1 MKHLFTLA
9 LFLIACTCVRAQRVV
24 SVTEQDRLPASILG
38 LALPGATYDVVNYK
52 MVYTTIDA
60 RGRPDTASGLL
71 TVPQNT
77 ELAFPISAYMHGTV
91 SNREA
96 VPSRPGVAER
106 QLPAALATNG
116 YIVVAPDY
124 IGLGDSEGFHPYVHA
139 ASEASAGRDLILAA
153 KEYMDSV
160 EVAYNDQLFVTGYS
174 QGGHAAM
181 ALHEDIQQNP
191 GSDSLVVTAGAHLS
205 GPYSISDVMRRAS
218 LADTAATLPGY
229 IVYTYISYD
238 TVYDLYD
245 NLGEV
250 FQPEYLDLI
259 GDFSSQTINL
269 DSFNRALDTLLD
281 QRGELIRDI
290 FQDSIRQQLEDND
303 TSSQIIQALRLNDTY
318 LFAPDAPTLLYYCT
332 ADEQVPF
339 ENALLADSVMT
350 ELGSTTVMTMSGG
363 PRTHGGCVV
372 PAVQATLGFFD
383 QYAVA
388 SPITSISVGGP
399 VRIPGLLVSPNPVV
413 AGGDLRLTGLPTG
426 TEYTYAISDLNGR
439 MVQQG
444 RITGGQYIALA
455 GDLTSG
461 MHLLRLT
468 AADGNFAVRKL
479 LVR

>member
-9 LFLIACTCVRAQRVV
+9 LCLIVCTCVRAQRVV
-24 SVTEQDRLPASILG
+24 SVTEQNTQTAASLPFV
-38 LALPGATYDVVNYK
+38 PGATYDVLNYK
-52 MVYTTIDA
+52 IVYATVDA
-60 RGRPDTASGLL
+60 QGRPDTASGLL
-71 TVPQNT
+71 TVPTQRD
-77 ELAFPISAYMHGTV
+77 LRFPISIYMHGTV
-91 SNREA
+91 SDREA
-96 VPSRPGVAER
+96 VPSRLGTSER
-106 QLPAALATNG
+106 QLTAALATNG

-153 KEYMDSV
+153 KEWMDGQ

-259 GDFSSQTINL
+259 QDFSSQTINL

-290 FQDSIRQQLEDND
+290 FQDSIRQQLEAND

-318 LFAPDAPTLLYYCT
+318 RFAPDAPTLLYYCT

-350 ELGSTTVMTMSGG
+350 ALGSATVTTMSGG
-363 PRTHGGCVV
+363 PRSHGGCVL

-388 SPITSISVGGP
+388 SPVTSTSVGGP
-399 VRIPGLLVSPNPVV
+399 VRMPGLSVGPNPVV
-413 AGGDLRLTGLPTG
+413 AGGALRLTGLPNG
-426 TEYTYAISDLNGR
+426 TTYAYTISDLNGR
-439 MVQQG
+439 MVQRG
-444 RITGGQYIALA
+444 RISSNQYISLA
-455 GDLTSG
+455 GDLARG

-468 AADGNFAVRKL
+468 GSDGNFAVRKL

>member
-9 LFLIACTCVRAQRVV
+9 LLLILCTGVRAQRVV
-24 SVTEQDRLPASILG
+24 SVTEQNTQTAAS
-38 LALPGATYDVVNYK
+38 LALIPGATYDVVNYK
-52 MVYTTIDA
+52 MVYATVDA
-60 RGRPDTASGLL
+60 QGRADTSSGLL

-77 ELAFPISAYMHGTV
+77 ELAFPITAYMHGTV
-91 SNREA
+91 SDRQA
-96 VPSRPGVAER
+96 VPSRVGTAER
-106 QLPAALATNG
+106 QLTAALATNG

-124 IGLGDSEGFHPYVHA
+124 IGLGDSDGFHPYVHA

-160 EVAYNDQLFVTGYS
+160 EVAYNDQLFITGYS

-181 ALHEDIQQNP
+181 ALHEDIQQSP

-218 LADTAATLPGY
+218 LAETPATLPGY

-238 TVYDLYD
+238 TVYDLYQ

-250 FQPEYLDLI
+250 FQPAYLDLI
-259 GDFSSQTINL
+259 QNFSSQTTDL
-269 DSFNRALDTLLD
+269 DSFNRALDDRLME
-281 QRGELIRDI
+281 RNELIRDI
-290 FQDSIRQQLEDND
+290 FQDSIRQQLEEND
-303 TSSQIIQALRLNDTY
+303 TSSQIIQTLRLNDTY
-318 LFAPDAPTLLYYCT
+318 RFAPEAPTLLYYCT

-350 ELGSTTVMTMSGG
+350 ELGSTTVQTMTGG
-363 PRTHGGCVV
+363 ALSHGACVL
-372 PAVQATLGFFD
+372 PAVQSTLGFFD

-388 SPITSISVGGP
+388 TPVTSTSVGGP
-399 VRIPGLLVSPNPVV
+399 VRIAGLLVSPNPVV
-413 AGGDLRLTGLPTG
+413 AGEALRLTGLPSG
-426 TEYTYAISDLNGR
+426 TSYTYTVSDLNGR
-439 MVQQG
+439 MIQHGQ
-444 RITGGQYIALA
+444 ITSDQYISLSRDLA
-455 GDLTSG
+455 SG

-468 AADGNFAVRKL
+468 ASDGNFTVRKL